1 MSSLYDNL
9 LKATNNVNDIT
20 HEKYAIVTYIDNKL
34 CNVKELDND
43 LEHLNVSILNN
54 LELKIGD
61 KVVLGFID
69 NNIYNPIILGVIG
82 RDVIQE
88 MEIDLSNVTVDFNYS
103 YGLSGIE
110 DEITIDAFLKI
121 INNGD

>member
-1 MSSLYDNL
+1 MSLYDEL
-9 LKATNNVNDIT
+9 LKATNNIEDIT
-20 HEKYAIVTYIDNKL
+20 HEKYAIVTYVDNKL

-61 KVVLGFID
+61 KVVLGFIE

-88 MEIDLSNVTVDFNYS
+88 MQIDLSNVIVDFNYS
-103 YGLSGIE
+103 FGMSGID
-110 DEITIDAFLKI
+110 DEMTIDAFLKVI
-121 INNGD
+121 GD

>member
-1 MSSLYDNL
+1 MGLYDEL
-9 LKATNNVNDIT
+9 LKATNNVDDIT
-20 HEKYAIVTYIDNKL
+20 HEKYAVVTYIDNKL
-34 CNVKELDND
+34 CNVKEFDND
-43 LEHLNVSILNN
+43 LEHSNVSILNN

-88 MEIDLSNVTVDFNYS
+88 MEVDLSNVTVDFNYN
-103 YGLSGIE
+103 YGLSGID

-121 INNGD
+121 INDGD